1 MGDQVTKKISAALN
15 RCKTRLIN
23 IVLLANITL
32 SMYQI
37 YFISW
42 INTTYKSYDN
52 ELKDKKKFPS

>member
-15 RCKTRLIN
+15 RCKTRLID

-37 YFISW
+37 YFISS
-42 INTTYKSYDN
+42 TYKSYDN
-52 ELKDKKKFPS
+52 ELKDKK

>member
-15 RCKTRLIN
+15 RCKTRLID

-37 YFISW
+37 YFISS
-42 INTTYKSYDN
+42 TYKSYDN